1 MIWCGKDWRSW
12 GEMRFSSPSPW
23 PLSLNVVLQS
33 FSLKNGSIMFIMI
46 STLISFLCL
55 WQEEAVFF
63 SLFGLQRIE
72 LIFWYSIYNNT
83 YHKQYKEKFL
93 TPQHF
98 VNIYKMITKYMK
110 EWKFYP
116 DYLLNVKWK
125 YEIRCQRLVIKCF
138 RDTYLKYLSKS

>member
-1 MIWCGKDWRSW
+1 
-12 GEMRFSSPSPW
+12 MRFSSPSPW

-93 TPQHF
+93 TLQHF
-98 VNIYKMITKYMK
+98 VNIYKMITI
-110 EWKFYP
+110 WKNGNSIQIITWMFG
-116 DYLLNVKWK
+116 
-125 YEIRCQRLVIKCF
+125 YEMFKGISKIFIKILTSVES
-138 RDTYLKYLSKS
+138 RRITSHLTNQVMSMLQS